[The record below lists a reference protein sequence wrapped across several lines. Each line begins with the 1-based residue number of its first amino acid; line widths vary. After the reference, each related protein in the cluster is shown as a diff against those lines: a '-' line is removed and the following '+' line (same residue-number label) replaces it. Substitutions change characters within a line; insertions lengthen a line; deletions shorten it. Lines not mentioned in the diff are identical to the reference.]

1 MMIHISDEYAH
12 DIIVHKL
19 QDDYE
24 DICDDIRVIKY
35 MNDMGETNINLRNFY
50 EVRDAIGLVLRYHM
64 EEDLFEE
71 WKENE
76 RSIGKSSENARRRRT
91 GTRKD

>member
-12 DIIVHKL
+12 DIIIHKL

-24 DICDDIRVIKY
+24 DICDDIRLIKY
-35 MNDMGETNINLRNFY
+35 MNDVGETNINLKNFY

-64 EEDLFEE
+64 EEDWYEE
-71 WKENE
+71 WKQNE
-76 RSIGKSSENARRRRT
+76 TATSKSSKNARRRGT
-91 GTRKD
+91 GASKN

>member
-35 MNDMGETNINLRNFY
+35 MNDMGETNISLKNFY

-76 RSIGKSSENARRRRT
+76 RSISKSSKDARGRRT